1 MPEII
6 DINAGASE
14 VRRRAAAE
22 KQYANTTVTRQYL
35 AVIIEK
41 YHNETVSPILLSHE
55 ERMVYLEMWPWQK
68 AKYRLLQVKEWI
80 GKRFSFL
87 SRKWYQIR
95 WDRTNKEVME
105 RMAEVEEGE

>member
-68 AKYRLLQVKEWI
+68 AMSAQPSPSTSPKATSQAR
-80 GKRFSFL
+80 
-87 SRKWYQIR
+87 
-95 WDRTNKEVME
+95 
-105 RMAEVEEGE
+105 